1 MKRIQSACLIQTL
14 HFQLKEGVPHEQA
27 VAGVREEYAQY
38 KTRLERNHTRYR
50 IMREDPRMTDRLSLK
65 SASSTTM
72 PVAVPIWTEG
82 KGGLL
87 PEERRKTVHV
97 RRG

>member
-38 KTRLERNHTRYR
+38 KTRLERNHTHYR
-50 IMREDPRMTDRLSLK
+50 IMREEPQDDGSIVIEIRK
-65 SASSTTM
+65 QYNNASCGTY
-72 PVAVPIWTEG
+72 
-82 KGGLL
+82 LD
-87 PEERRKTVHV
+87 
-97 RRG
+97 

>member
-50 IMREDPRMTDRLSLK
+50 IMKEEPQDDGSIVIEIRK
-65 SASSTTM
+65 QYNNASCGTY
-72 PVAVPIWTEG
+72 
-82 KGGLL
+82 LD
-87 PEERRKTVHV
+87 
-97 RRG
+97 